1 MAFAYIASY
10 LYDTDNEQPLNVP
23 RIDRRRLREID
34 NPFELTLTEF
44 RRLYRLSP
52 GMVENLVSQLDN
64 QLRGSRITA
73 LSTEKQVL
81 AALRFYATGCYQR
94 PVGEQW
100 GISMSQTSISRC
112 IHRVTDAINN
122 SMFTSKVKF
131 PMTQLECQAAKEIFA
146 SAPSP
151 FVAGTIGAI
160 DCTHVAILAP
170 KNNESNYV
178 NHHGYHSMN
187 VQMICDPNLKI
198 LNVNAK
204 FPGARHDSFIWSFS
218 AARRVMQRSFETGNH
233 NTFLIGDSG
242 YPLEP
247 WLMTPLPNEPE
258 GTPKFRYNEALCKA
272 RNPIERLFG
281 VLKGTWRCL
290 SRQRVLLYD
299 PGFAGRVV
307 NACATL
313 HNVRLGDQTT
323 AFDDRVVYDNEILS
337 TNDDSAAPSSVAK
350 RVQQRIIANFF

>member
-1 MAFAYIASY
+1 MYS
-10 LYDTDNEQPLNVP
+10 L
-23 RIDRRRLREID
+23 
-34 NPFELTLTEF
+34 
-44 RRLYRLSP
+44 
-52 GMVENLVSQLDN
+52 
-64 QLRGSRITA
+64 
-73 LSTEKQVL
+73 KVL
-81 AALRFYATGCYQR
+81 AALRFYVTGCYQR

-122 SMFTSKVKF
+122 SMFTTKVKF
-131 PMTQLECQAAKEIFA
+131 PMTQLECQAANEIFA
-146 SAPSP
+146 SASSP

-160 DCTHVAILAP
+160 DCTHVSILAP

-178 NHHGYHSMN
+178 DHHGYHSMN

-204 FPGARHDSFIWSFS
+204 FPGAR
-218 AARRVMQRSFETGNH
+218 RVMPRSFETGNH

-272 RNPIERLFG
+272 RNPIERLLG
-281 VLKGTWRCL
+281 VPKGTWRCL

-299 PGFAGRVV
+299 PGFADRVV

-313 HNVRLGDQTT
+313 ITFAWAIKQP
-323 AFDDRVVYDNEILS
+323 IL
-337 TNDDSAAPSSVAK
+337 TIGLFMIPK
-350 RVQQRIIANFF
+350 Y